1 MKRKGAVTATGDG
14 EALDIALLGKEYHV
28 SCPARERESLLEAV
42 AYLDQR
48 LAEAAKKTLAAGET
62 LAVMTALNIVHE
74 FLQLLHGRGFDL
86 PTLKRRIGA
95 MQTRIESVLA
105 QQEKLF

>member
-1 MKRKGAVTATGDG
+1 MKEKGAATTTSD
-14 EALDIALLGKEYHV
+14 ADAIDIALLGKEYHV
-28 SCPARERESLLEAV
+28 SCPAREKESLLEAV

-48 LAEAAKKTLAAGET
+48 LAETSKKTHAAGET
-62 LAVMTALNIVHE
+62 LAMTALNIAHE

>member
-1 MKRKGAVTATGDG
+1 MK
-14 EALDIALLGKEYHV
+14 EAETLDIRLLGKEYHV
-28 SCPARERESLLEAV
+28 ACNAREKESLLEAV

-48 LAEAAKKTLAAGET
+48 LDELAQKTHAGGET
-62 LAVMTALNIVHE
+62 LAVMTALNVTHE

-86 PTLKRRIGA
+86 PTLKRRIA
-95 MQTRIESVLA
+95 HMQTRIESVLA

>member
-1 MKRKGAVTATGDG
+1 MKEATAKGA
-14 EALDIALLGKEYHV
+14 EMLDISLLGKEYHV

-42 AYLDQR
+42 AYLGQR
-48 LAEAAKKTLAAGET
+48 LEESGRKAHASAET
-62 LAVMTALNIVHE
+62 LAMMAALNIAHE

-86 PTLKRRIGA
+86 PSLKRRIGD
-95 MQTRIESVLA
+95 MQTRIESALA

>member
-1 MKRKGAVTATGDG
+1 MKEKGAAMKGQDA
-14 EALDIALLGKEYHV
+14 EALDISLLGKEYHV
-28 SCPARERESLLEAV
+28 SCPAREQESLLESV

-48 LAEAAKKTLAAGET
+48 LGETAKKTHAGGET
-62 LAVMTALNIVHE
+62 LAVMTALNIAHE

-86 PTLKRRIGA
+86 PSLKRRIGH
-95 MQTRIESVLA
+95 MQTRIESMLA

>member
-1 MKRKGAVTATGDG
+1 MK
-14 EALDIALLGKEYHV
+14 ESEMLDIRLMGKEYQV
-28 SCPARERESLLEAV
+28 ACAPRERESLLEAV

-48 LAEAAKKTLAAGET
+48 LAETGKKARTGNET
-62 LAVMTALNIVHE
+62 LAVMTALNIAHE

-86 PTLKRRIGA
+86 PTLKRRIGH
-95 MQTRIESVLA
+95 MQTRIEGVLA

>member
-1 MKRKGAVTATGDG
+1 MKEA
-14 EALDIALLGKEYHV
+14 EALDISLLGKEYHV
-28 SCPARERESLLEAV
+28 SCNARERESLLEAV
-42 AYLDQR
+42 TFLDQR
-48 LAEAAKKTLAAGET
+48 LDETARKTRAGGET
-62 LAVMTALNIVHE
+62 LAIMTALNVAHE

-86 PTLKRRIGA
+86 PTLKRRIGH